1 MSRLVVDASVVVKWV
16 IPETGSV
23 QALELRLQHELL
35 APDLLITECAN
46 VLWKLVRR
54 AHLSVDQAAMAADI
68 LSRANVDLRPMRDLI
83 KPATQLALH
92 LDHPAYD
99 CFYLALAAREDCMF
113 VTADERLVRKVEQAG
128 EGPAVR
134 LLSSFAA

>member
-1 MSRLVVDASVVVKWV
+1 M
-16 IPETGSV
+16 
-23 QALELRLQHELL
+23 L

-54 AHLSVDQAAMAADI
+54 AHLSVDQAMMAADI
-68 LSRANVDLRPMRDLI
+68 LSRANVDLRPMRGLVA
-83 KPATQLALH
+83 PATRLALH

-99 CFYLALAAREDCMF
+99 CFYLALAAREDCAF

-128 EGPAVR
+128 AGPAVR
-134 LLSSFAA
+134 LLSSFAL